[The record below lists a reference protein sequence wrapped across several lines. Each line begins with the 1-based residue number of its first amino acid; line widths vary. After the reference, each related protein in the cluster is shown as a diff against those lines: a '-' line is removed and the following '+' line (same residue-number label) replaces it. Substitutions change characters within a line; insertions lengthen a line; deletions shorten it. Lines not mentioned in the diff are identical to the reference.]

1 MLIMYSNS
9 LGALVGEWNLILS
22 VSLFFYGIL
31 QLLFYVQRKTFE
43 KLYWIIVLAAYSKKI
58 LSYFFFNFLAIS
70 YIRLA
75 DIRIKLRV
83 LFFQKQ
89 LLRLVDE
96 IQRPYC
102 IPNQKEASR
111 VVLENRRCE
120 DS

>member
-43 KLYWIIVLAAYSKKI
+43 KLYWIIVLAVYSKKI
-58 LSYFFFNFLAIS
+58 FSYFFFNFLAIS